1 MGMNMSRVIVGGLAA
16 GLVINIGEFILNGVI
31 LASSMASAMARLN
44 LPPVGGSAIAM
55 FVILGFAL
63 GILTVW
69 LYAAIRPRY
78 GIGPKT
84 ALCAGA
90 TVWFLAYLYPSVG
103 MGAMGL
109 FPTDLILIGLA
120 WGLVEILIAALAGAW
135 LYHEAPMPS
144 HVPA

>member
-1 MGMNMSRVIVGGLAA
+1 MGMNMARVILGGLVA
-16 GLVINIGEFILNGVI
+16 GLVINIGEFVLNGVI
-31 LASSMASAMARLN
+31 LASSMESAMARLN
-44 LPPVGGSAIAM
+44 LPPVGGSAIALFM
-55 FVILGFAL
+55 ILGFAL

-78 GIGPKT
+78 GTGPKT

-109 FPTDLILIGLA
+109 FSTNLIVIGVV
-120 WGLVEILIAALAGAW
+120 WGLVEILVAAVAGAW
-135 LYHEAPMPS
+135 LYTEAPVPS
-144 HVPA
+144 RIPA